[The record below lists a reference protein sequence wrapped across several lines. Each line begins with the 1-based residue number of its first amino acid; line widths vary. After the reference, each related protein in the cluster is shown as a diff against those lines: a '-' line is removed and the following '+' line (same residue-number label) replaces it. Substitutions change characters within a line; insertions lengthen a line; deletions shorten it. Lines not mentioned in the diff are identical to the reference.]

1 MAEDNVVE
9 QLLRSGPEMS
19 GYNGTEAEIEEVD
32 YDETDEDIQDVQG
45 PSHGDRDAKRWATPV
60 SSGES
65 PAHPA
70 AALQHSCLSP
80 CGSCKDSES
89 SCCIKLRGPAGRMKC
104 RAEDAP
110 AESMP
115 SAICTIASTRHSLWQ
130 AAAAHKLLL
139 FSVQASDSYG
149 RVLQQGGRR
158 LRAACTKQQCH
169 WVNHLT
175 TRQKHYKEETAMA
188 MPCKASQQHGAGQVA
203 DHIGHADR
211 AQHAV

>member
-1 MAEDNVVE
+1 MMAEDNVVE

-139 FSVQASDSYG
+139 FSVQAST
-149 RVLQQGGRR
+149 L
-158 LRAACTKQQCH
+158 
-169 WVNHLT
+169 
-175 TRQKHYKEETAMA
+175 MA
-188 MPCKASQQHGAGQVA
+188 GSCSRVA
-203 DHIGHADR
+203 DACVQPALSSSAIG
-211 AQHAV
+211 